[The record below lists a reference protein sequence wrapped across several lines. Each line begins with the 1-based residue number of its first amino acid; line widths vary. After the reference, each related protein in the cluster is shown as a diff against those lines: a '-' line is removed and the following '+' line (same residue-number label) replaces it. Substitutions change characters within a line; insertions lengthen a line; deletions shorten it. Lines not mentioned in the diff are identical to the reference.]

1 MAGLFDESFGKLQ
14 SRLNEMENKILK
26 EINSQKRPVESK
38 DNQIKD
44 LIQNIDNLKS
54 KIVIITNIASQKE
67 C

>member
-1 MAGLFDESFGKLQ
+1 
-14 SRLNEMENKILK
+14 MENKILK
-26 EINSQKRPVESK
+26 EINSIKRQVESK

-54 KIVIITNIASQKE
+54 KIVIINNIASQKE